1 MVPAVELVYSKE
13 WATFPCIDV
22 RRSKASSEE
31 RVHKADGGVGAK
43 RNDDWHERP
52 QRPGGKVWALEG
64 PERRGTPRSDADS
77 FPAR

>member
-1 MVPAVELVYSKE
+1 MAPAVELVRSKE
-13 WATFPCIDV
+13 WATFPCADA

-43 RNDDWHERP
+43 RNVDWRERP
-52 QRPGGKVWALEG
+52 QRPDGKVRALEG

-77 FPAR
+77 FSY